1 MRDEKNPGR
10 RASDVLASKVE
21 NFVEVTE
28 HRLQHIFIWALASLS
43 VIAIT
48 TAVALFGLGFTVRHN
63 HSKATKVEK
72 IAKRADVRSA
82 DAAFQIQLNREK
94 VCSQSSNRRVACRA
108 LFERL
113 AGSLSEKQ
121 RVRLACQVVLHLNG
135 PTAEA
140 LRRENPQCI
149 VKGDRP

>member
-10 RASDVLASKVE
+10 RASDVLGSQVE

-28 HRLQHIFIWALASLS
+28 HRLHHIFIWALASLS
-43 VIAIT
+43 IIAIT
-48 TAVALFGLGFTVRHN
+48 TAVALFGLGFVVRN
-63 HSKATKVEK
+63 SHSKSQKVEA
-72 IAKRADVRSA
+72 IAKRADERSA
-82 DAAFQIQLNREK
+82 RSAFQIQLNREK

-113 AGSLSEKQ
+113 AGSLSENQ
-121 RVRLACQVVLHLNG
+121 RIRLACQVVLHLNG

-140 LRRENPQCI
+140 LRKENPQCT
-149 VKGDRP
+149 VKGRRP